1 MKIRVY
7 DIHWETDGIEV
18 DLPAELN
25 FDVEDHESVE
35 DELSDLVSEHTGFL
49 HNGFLY
55 EVVD

>member
-25 FDVEDHESVE
+25 FDVEDHESV
-35 DELSDLVSEHTGFL
+35 
-49 HNGFLY
+49 
-55 EVVD
+55 

>member
-1 MKIRVY
+1 M
-7 DIHWETDGIEV
+7 DGIEV

-25 FDVEDHESVE
+25 FEVEDHESVE
-35 DELSDLVSEHTGFL
+35 DELSDLVSEQTGFL